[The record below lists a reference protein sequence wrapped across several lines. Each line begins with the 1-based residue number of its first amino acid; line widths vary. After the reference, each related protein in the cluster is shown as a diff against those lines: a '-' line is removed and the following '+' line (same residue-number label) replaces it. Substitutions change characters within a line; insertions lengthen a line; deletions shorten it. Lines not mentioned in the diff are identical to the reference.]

1 MQSRPG
7 AAALYGK
14 PFVNFDK
21 LFEVYA
27 SDLAKGVKAKGPGDQ
42 FELHEVHDSAD
53 MTEAIIVNR
62 D

>member
-1 MQSRPG
+1 MQSHPG

-27 SDLAKGVKAKGPGDQ
+27 SDLAKGVKAKGP
-42 FELHEVHDSAD
+42 EISLKC
-53 MTEAIIVNR
+53 MKTYP
-62 D
+62 

>member
-1 MQSRPG
+1 MP
-7 AAALYGK
+7 AALFEEWDMYGK
-14 PFVNFDK
+14 FC
-21 LFEVYA
+21 EIYA
-27 SDLAKGVKAKGPGDQ
+27 GSVAIVTKATRPPGGDQ